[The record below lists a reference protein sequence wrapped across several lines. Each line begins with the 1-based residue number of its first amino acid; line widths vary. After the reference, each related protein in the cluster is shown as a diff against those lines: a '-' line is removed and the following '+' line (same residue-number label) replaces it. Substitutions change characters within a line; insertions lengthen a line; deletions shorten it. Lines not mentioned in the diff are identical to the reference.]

1 MLLEK
6 QNPEIIPQHVYRYE
20 DNLPAYKSGEWP
32 GKRSSFWKGSKLIL
46 QPLSSSNTNVLS
58 RIRGQKHFP
67 PRYSS
72 EYIHNTG
79 KKRVEQIVYPDTYK
93 PSKRLIEPIYSEPK
107 VYPRN
112 IGTRPQDQIN
122 GTSEDAKLFE
132 PKRHFPHMN
141 KIGMSV
147 DEVSIESMMTR
158 KKRILNLS
166 QQRNGFDVY
175 YPGEK
180 LYKCVENDIDFFKL
194 EGIVVGST
202 HVPRHKRTQPKGED
216 NFYGTLDTEMKILN
230 RDKIFK
236 YKIKNEQ
243 LDTDKSYVLSLGN
256 WDESHLPQQKVEDN
270 KPKK

>member
-1 MLLEK
+1 MLLQK
-6 QNPEIIPQHVYRYE
+6 PNMAIIPQHVYRYE

-46 QPLSSSNTNVLS
+46 QPLSSSNVNVLT
-58 RIRGQKHFP
+58 RLRGQKHFP
-67 PRYSS
+67 PRYST
-72 EYIHNTG
+72 EYVHKNG
-79 KKRVEQIVYPDTYK
+79 KRLIEPIVHPDVFK
-93 PSKRLIEPIYSEPK
+93 PSKRYIEPIYSEPK

-112 IGTRPQDQIN
+112 IGKRPQDQIN
-122 GTSEDAKLFE
+122 GASEDARLFE
-132 PKRHFPHMN
+132 PKRHFPHMH
-141 KIGMSV
+141 KVGMSV
-147 DEVSIESMMTR
+147 DEVSVESMMTR

-175 YPGEK
+175 CPGEK
-180 LYKCVENDIDFFKL
+180 LYKCVENDVDFFKL

-202 HVPRHKRTQPKGED
+202 HAPRHKRTQAKGED

-236 YKIKNEQ
+236 YKMQNER

-256 WDESHLPQQKVEDN
+256 WDESHLPQQKEVDS
-270 KPKK
+270 KTKK